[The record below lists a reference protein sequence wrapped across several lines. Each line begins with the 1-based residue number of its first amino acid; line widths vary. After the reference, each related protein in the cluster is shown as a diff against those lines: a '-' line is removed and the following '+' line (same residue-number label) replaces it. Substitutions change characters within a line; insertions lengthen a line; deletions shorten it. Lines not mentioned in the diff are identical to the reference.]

1 MVLWKL
7 IIKYLKKRV
16 MSRYITSPYE
26 IGTVEH
32 WIWFFK
38 CWNGNYK
45 GVYYNVNDRYLPLET
60 DYVPLTKKTVTN
72 SYKEET
78 QDSFIGSLEI
88 GIDTLGYILYKNKAL
103 IKILSCY
110 DILARHN
117 LIEVLTVLEQL
128 EFFIENKEKYQVVKH
143 YYKDNKYV
151 YYADII

>member
-1 MVLWKL
+1 
-7 IIKYLKKRV
+7 
-16 MSRYITSPYE
+16 MSLYT

-38 CWNGNYK
+38 SWNGNYR
-45 GVYYNVNDRYLPLET
+45 GFYYSGKDRHVPLET
-60 DYVPLTKKTVTN
+60 EYVPLTKKTVTH

-78 QDSFIGSLEI
+78 RDYFICSLGI
-88 GIDTLGYILYKNKAL
+88 GIDTLGYILYKNKSL

-110 DILARHN
+110 DILARHE
-117 LIEVLTVLEQL
+117 LIEVLTVLEEL

-151 YYADII
+151 YHVDII